1 MDPRP
6 QPSAHQLAASFQ
18 NQTLYLVYPYSYL
31 QIVLEQGSR
40 VITFVEDYNMQV
52 IDYDLARDSVGDT
65 AEVKAEEGEGQYQI
79 METILDQ
86 AIH

>member
-1 MDPRP
+1 
-6 QPSAHQLAASFQ
+6 
-18 NQTLYLVYPYSYL
+18 
-31 QIVLEQGSR
+31 
-40 VITFVEDYNMQV
+40 MQV